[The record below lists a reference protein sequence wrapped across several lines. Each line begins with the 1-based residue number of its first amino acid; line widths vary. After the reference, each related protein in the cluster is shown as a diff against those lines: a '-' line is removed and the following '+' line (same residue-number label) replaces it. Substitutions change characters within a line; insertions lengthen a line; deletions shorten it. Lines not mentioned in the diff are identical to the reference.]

1 MTLLFNLDDTRAPI
15 FAEALAREVPHLSF
29 VTRAANVDPDAVRFL
44 LTWAVP
50 EDIRRYRN
58 LEVLFSVGAG
68 VDQFAGGLLPD
79 RVKIVRMVEE
89 GIARML
95 QEYVTLGVLALH
107 RNLPV
112 YLGQQRQG
120 VWEPILPQPAAAEK
134 RIGVLGLGMLGVACL
149 ERLKPFGYPLSGW
162 SRTPRVIEGVAC
174 HHGKEGLAALL
185 AKTDILVCLLPLTP
199 ETEGLLDK
207 DLFDALPAG
216 AGLVHAGRG
225 RQLDHD
231 ALLAALDSGHIS
243 GAVIDVTEPEP
254 LPGDHPFWAHSK
266 IILTPHIASVTEP
279 RSAALALAQNIRRY
293 EAGLDPIGLV
303 DRARGY

>member
-1 MTLLFNLDDTRAPI
+1 MTLLFNLDEARAPI

-29 VTRAANVDPDAVRFL
+29 VTRAADMDPDAVRFL

-68 VDQFAGGLLPD
+68 VDQFSGGLVPD
-79 RVKIVRMVEE
+79 RVKIVRMVED

-107 RNLPV
+107 RNLPH
-112 YLGQQRQG
+112 YLGQQRRG

-149 ERLKPFGYPLSGW
+149 ERLKPFGYALSGW
-162 SRTPRVIEGVAC
+162 SRTPRVIEGVSC

-185 AKTDILVCLLPLTP
+185 AETDILVCLLPLTP

-207 DLFDALPAG
+207 DLFNALPVG

-231 ALLAALDSGHIS
+231 ALLAALDSGHMS
-243 GAVIDVTEPEP
+243 GAVVDVTEPEP
-254 LPGDHPFWAHSK
+254 LPADHPFWAHPK

>member
-1 MTLLFNLDDTRAPI
+1 MTLLFNLDDARAPI
-15 FAEALAREVPHLSF
+15 FAEAMTREVPHLTFATSA
-29 VTRAANVDPDAVRFL
+29 TDIDPDAVRYL
-44 LTWAVP
+44 LTWALP
-50 EDIRRYRN
+50 KDIRRYRN

-79 RVKIVRMVEE
+79 QVKIVRMVEE

-95 QEYVTLGVLALH
+95 QEYVTFGVLALH
-107 RNLPV
+107 RNLPA
-112 YLGQQRQG
+112 YLGQQRRG
-120 VWEPILPQPAAAEK
+120 VWKPILLQPAATEK

-162 SRTPRVIEGVAC
+162 SRTPRLIDGVTC
-174 HHGKEGLAALL
+174 LHGKAGLATLL
-185 AKTDILVCLLPLTP
+185 AETDILVCLLPLTP
-199 ETEGLLDK
+199 ETEGLLGK
-207 DLFDALPAG
+207 DLFNALPAG

-254 LPGDHPFWAHSK
+254 LPGDHAFWTHPK

-293 EAGLDPIGLV
+293 EAGLDPVGLV

>member
-1 MTLLFNLDDTRAPI
+1 MTLLFNLDGARALI
-15 FAEALAREVPHLSF
+15 FAEALAREVPHLAF
-29 VTRAANVDPDAVRFL
+29 AASADDVDPDAVRYL
-44 LTWAVP
+44 LTWVVP
-50 EDIRRYRN
+50 DDIRRYRN
-58 LEVLFSVGAG
+58 LEIVFSVGAG
-68 VDQFAGGLLPD
+68 VDQFAGDILPD
-79 RVKIVRMVEE
+79 QVKLVRMVED
-89 GIARML
+89 GVARML

-107 RNLPV
+107 RNLPL
-112 YLGQQRQG
+112 YLGQQRQS
-120 VWEPILPQPAAAEK
+120 VWEPILPQPASTER

-149 ERLKPFGYPLSGW
+149 ERLKPFGYPLAGW
-162 SRTPRVIEGVAC
+162 SRTPRVIDGVTC

-185 AKTDILVCLLPLTP
+185 AETDILVCLLPLTL

-216 AGLVHAGRG
+216 AGLVHVGRG
-225 RQLDHD
+225 RQLDHE
-231 ALLAALDSGHIS
+231 ALLAALETGQIS

-254 LPGDHPFWAHSK
+254 LPADHPFWAHPK

-279 RSAALALAQNIRRY
+279 RSAAQALARNIRRY